1 MAIGI
6 ISYKTLGRRIMTE
19 ESVNC
24 GNITELGRRD
34 AEFIIIFLHGLSSTG
49 KSFLPVAEYLLRKL
63 GDSWR
68 FILPT
73 APTVKLTVSASWVP
87 AWFDVRNQ
95 DLTKDQDGEGIL
107 RSSKFTQSLIHSL
120 ITGGVKPGHIFV
132 GGFSQGG
139 LIAVDAALTGSV
151 PMGGVFSLSSL
162 IADVSEPRFSGLEI
176 PVFIAVGNA
185 DPLIPRIKAQ
195 KDNQLLSRHCVHFE
209 FRIYDQMKHEIKSG
223 ELNDLA
229 AWLLAQA
236 GRNSK

>member
-1 MAIGI
+1 MAEG
-6 ISYKTLGRRIMTE
+6 L
-19 ESVNC
+19 VNC
-24 GNITELGRRD
+24 GEITELGRKD
-34 AEFIIIFLHGLSSTG
+34 AEFIVIFLHGLSSTG

-73 APTVKLTVSASWVP
+73 APTVKLTLSASSVP
-87 AWFDVRNQ
+87 AWFDIRNQ

-139 LIAVDAALTGSV
+139 LIAADAVLTGSDRI
-151 PMGGVFSLSSL
+151 GGVFSLSSL
-162 IADVSEPRFSGLEI
+162 IADVSEQRFSGLEI

-185 DPLIPRIKAQ
+185 DPLIPG
-195 KDNQLLSRHCVHFE
+195 RHCIQTD
-209 FRIYDQMKHEIKSG
+209 FRIYDQMKHEMKSG

>member
-1 MAIGI
+1 MAEG
-6 ISYKTLGRRIMTE
+6 
-19 ESVNC
+19 SVNC
-24 GNITELGRRD
+24 GEITELGRKD
-34 AEFIIIFLHGLSSTG
+34 AEFIVIFLHGLSSTG

-63 GDSWR
+63 GGSWR

-73 APTVKLTVSASWVP
+73 APTVKLTLSASSVP
-87 AWFDVRNQ
+87 AWFDIRNQ

-139 LIAVDAALTGSV
+139 LIAADAVLTGSDRI
-151 PMGGVFSLSSL
+151 GGVFSLSSL
-162 IADVSEPRFSGLEI
+162 IADVSEQRFSGLEI

-185 DPLIPRIKAQ
+185 DPLIPGIKAQ
-195 KDNQLLSRHCVHFE
+195 IDNQLLRRHCIQTD
-209 FRIYDQMKHEIKSG
+209 FRIYDQMKHEMRSG

-229 AWLLAQA
+229 DWLLKQA
-236 GRNSK
+236 ERNSK

>member
-1 MAIGI
+1 
-6 ISYKTLGRRIMTE
+6 MTE

-24 GNITELGRRD
+24 GGITELGRRD

-73 APTVKLTVSASWVP
+73 APTVKLTLSASSVP
-87 AWFDVRNQ
+87 AWFDIRNQ

>member
-1 MAIGI
+1 MAEG
-6 ISYKTLGRRIMTE
+6 
-19 ESVNC
+19 SVNC
-24 GNITELGRRD
+24 GEITELGRKD
-34 AEFIIIFLHGLSSTG
+34 AEFIVIFLHGLSSTG

-73 APTVKLTVSASWVP
+73 APTVKLTLSASLVP
-87 AWFDVRNQ
+87 AWFDIRNQ

-120 ITGGVKPGHIFV
+120 ITGGVKPCHIFV

-139 LIAVDAALTGSV
+139 LIAADAVLTGSDRI
-151 PMGGVFSLSSL
+151 GGVFSLSSL
-162 IADVSEPRFSGLEI
+162 IADVSEQRFSGLEI

>member
-1 MAIGI
+1 
-6 ISYKTLGRRIMTE
+6 MTE

-24 GNITELGRRD
+24 GKITELGRRD

-87 AWFDVRNQ
+87 AWFDIRNQ

-195 KDNQLLSRHCVHFE
+195 KDNQLLSRHCVYFE

>member
-1 MAIGI
+1 MAEG
-6 ISYKTLGRRIMTE
+6 L
-19 ESVNC
+19 VNC
-24 GNITELGRRD
+24 GEITELGRKD
-34 AEFIIIFLHGLSSTG
+34 AEFIVIFLHGLSSTG

-73 APTVKLTVSASWVP
+73 APTVKLTLSASSVP
-87 AWFDVRNQ
+87 AWFDIRNQ

-139 LIAVDAALTGSV
+139 LIAADAVLTGSDRI
-151 PMGGVFSLSSL
+151 GGVFSLSSL
-162 IADVSEPRFSGLEI
+162 IADVSEQRFSGLEI
-176 PVFIAVGNA
+176 PVFIAVGHA
-185 DPLIPRIKAQ
+185 DPLIPGIKAQ
-195 KDNQLLSRHCVHFE
+195 IDNQLLLRHCIQTD
-209 FRIYDQMKHEIKSG
+209 FRIYDQMKHEMKSG